1 MSEKAVSM
9 ATSPLICDVMN
20 DGGFVEI
27 EYRIG
32 AFGSL
37 VEQFVECIPHLWVPL
52 ATLNLYDI
60 SFTIVITA
68 RCQHTCATYEGDDH
82 HPLPDLSHFSLSYSC
97 NGGKDTKKIR
107 NGKFTSHK
115 KHK

>member
-1 MSEKAVSM
+1 MSGKAVSM

-37 VEQFVECIPHLWVPL
+37 VEQFVECIPHLRVPL
-52 ATLNLYDI
+52 ATLNLYDT
-60 SFTIVITA
+60 SFMIVIPV
-68 RCQHTCATYEGDDH
+68 RSQHACVTYKGDDH
-82 HPLPDLSHFSLSYSC
+82 HPLHDLSHLSVSYSC
-97 NGGKDTKKIR
+97 NGVKKQIK
-107 NGKFTSHK
+107 NEK
-115 KHK
+115 